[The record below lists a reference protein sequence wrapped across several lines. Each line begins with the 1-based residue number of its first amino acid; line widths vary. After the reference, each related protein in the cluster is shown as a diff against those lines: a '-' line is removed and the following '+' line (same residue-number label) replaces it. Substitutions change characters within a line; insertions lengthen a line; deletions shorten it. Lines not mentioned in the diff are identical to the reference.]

1 MLPDLDAESA
11 IRWNRFISS
20 LVDRVLGSP
29 CTTDAE
35 WNLVEFCSVMIQ
47 MPSGAINA
55 TAVAAALS
63 QKWHFFKVPSRSE
76 LVQCRGRLTAE
87 FIDVFITGYS
97 AHMPEH

>member
-11 IRWNRFISS
+11 IRWNRFISTQ
-20 LVDRVLGSP
+20 VDRVLGSP

-35 WNLVEFCSVMIQ
+35 WNLVEFCPLMIS

-63 QKWHFFKVPSRSE
+63 QK
-76 LVQCRGRLTAE
+76 
-87 FIDVFITGYS
+87 
-97 AHMPEH
+97 

>member
-1 MLPDLDAESA
+1 
-11 IRWNRFISS
+11 
-20 LVDRVLGSP
+20 
-29 CTTDAE
+29 
-35 WNLVEFCSVMIQ
+35 

-55 TAVAAALS
+55 TTVAAALS

-87 FIDVFITGYS
+87 FIDVFITGYA